1 MPDATNPPLL
11 ETWRSTLDMIR
22 TRPWLGVG
30 AGNFSRVFPRFEGPN
45 GGAPVADPHNFL
57 LEVAA
62 TVGVAALLWV
72 LFALGAFFV
81 RTAGWLLRK
90 GPDAVDDPAVS
101 DPGERI
107 AWEYYIGGMCGLVLG
122 FVLRMTTG
130 AYSPAQVLG
139 EGGIACGRCFVWL
152 TAFVLFERVAWSG
165 RARVAALAAGVAAA
179 LCVLMVRPGIGLPS
193 LTVPLWAAVA
203 LALNALP
210 QPANAWLNR
219 SPAARIL
226 PLPAA
231 ALIALLF
238 FLNVFNPVASDA
250 DQVRKA
256 AAAGEIYK
264 ADVRRHDPRFFDY
277 KDSQHS
283 DFLTKDVLVPL
294 QNAATDDPDDARV
307 PVLLAHWIGELWI
320 INANN
325 SGLTQTALV
334 YARHA
339 EDIDPLGRA
348 GYEAEVQLRME
359 SAREVEGGDW
369 LPGLAIGPAYRPALR
384 ETRWPDPLGRAYIEK
399 TKAKY
404 RDAVNAG
411 EKNVYAKEPA
421 IQYLEAAKVLERYLP
436 NDPND
441 AELRFRLADTWF
453 KAWEDDRCREQARE
467 ALRLDAAAPRPALT
481 DDQRRKLN
489 VWKDLP
495 RAGG

>member
-1 MPDATNPPLL
+1 
-11 ETWRSTLDMIR
+11 
-22 TRPWLGVG
+22 
-30 AGNFSRVFPRFEGPN
+30 
-45 GGAPVADPHNFL
+45 
-57 LEVAA
+57 
-62 TVGVAALLWV
+62 
-72 LFALGAFFV
+72 
-81 RTAGWLLRK
+81 
-90 GPDAVDDPAVS
+90 
-101 DPGERI
+101 
-107 AWEYYIGGMCGLVLG
+107 
-122 FVLRMTTG
+122 
-130 AYSPAQVLG
+130 
-139 EGGIACGRCFVWL
+139 
-152 TAFVLFERVAWSG
+152 
-165 RARVAALAAGVAAA
+165 
-179 LCVLMVRPGIGLPS
+179 MVRPGIGLPS

-238 FLNVFNPVASDA
+238 FLNGFNPVASGA
-250 DQVRKA
+250 DEVRRA
-256 AAAGEIYK
+256 AAAGESYM
-264 ADVRRHDPRFFDY
+264 ADARRHDPRFFDY

-283 DFLTKDVLVPL
+283 DFLTKEVIGPL
-294 QNAATDDPDDARV
+294 QAAAKDDPDDARV

-320 INANN
+320 INATP
-325 SGLTQTALV
+325 GLTQTALLS
-334 YARHA
+334 ARCA
-339 EDIDPLGRA
+339 QAIDPLGRD
-348 GYEAEVQLRME
+348 GYDAEVQLRLE
-359 SAREVEGGDW
+359 FARALEGADRI
-369 LPGLAIGPAYRPALR
+369 PGLAIGPAFRPALR

-399 TKAKY
+399 IKARY
-404 RDAVNAG
+404 RDAVSAG
-411 EKNVYAKEPA
+411 ETDVYAKEPA

-495 RAGG
+495 LRRRLTASGIQVDPLLEAEDVRTQREGRPGIGLGERPA